1 MDVAGE
7 RGGGG
12 DADANKSGQFGSE
25 NTGADGCHVSLTGNW
40 PSSNLRLSAVLEF
53 AGTVTVVC
61 WLICSD
67 TVYRVTNADVY
78 INII

>member
-25 NTGADGCHVSLTGNW
+25 NTGADGCHVSLTGN
-40 PSSNLRLSAVLEF
+40 
-53 AGTVTVVC
+53 
-61 WLICSD
+61 
-67 TVYRVTNADVY
+67 
-78 INII
+78 